1 MASNRARLPLIPS
14 IVATN
19 TSGNNLRH
27 VEQQQQQ
34 LQHQLHSQSHPTI
47 NYPPPSAERQQQQAQ
62 DHNFNVLN
70 TFSDKERQ
78 FVIDALNRD
87 EVVVARQREAARL
100 M

>member
-14 IVATN
+14 IVTTN
-19 TSGNNLRH
+19 TPANNLRH
-27 VEQQQQQ
+27 VEQQQ

-47 NYPPPSAERQQQQAQ
+47 NYPPPSVERLQQQAQ

-78 FVIDALNRD
+78 IVIDALNRD
-87 EVVVARQREAARL
+87 EGVVARQREAARL

>member
-14 IVATN
+14 TAGTGTTTN
-19 TSGNNLRH
+19 TLRH
-27 VEQQQQQ
+27 VEQQ
-34 LQHQLHSQSHPTI
+34 LQHQQLNSQSHPTI
-47 NYPPPSAERQQQQAQ
+47 NYPTQPPVERIQQAQ

-78 FVIDALNRD
+78 IVIDVLNRD
-87 EVVVARQREAARL
+87 EGVVARQREAARL